1 MNNKAFT
8 LIELLAVIVVLGL
21 LVTITTPNII
31 NAINLSREKAYE
43 RQVKLIEEAAERWA
57 IDNMQSNYSKDSISI
72 ADLKAEGYLNNDEV
86 KNPKTKKEMSGCI
99 FITKDNSKYKYE
111 YRENCSE

>member
-21 LVTITTPNII
+21 LATITTTNII
-31 NAINLSREKAYE
+31 NAINVSREKAYE

-57 IDNMQSNYSKDSISI
+57 VDNIQIASSNNNINVSE
-72 ADLKAEGYLNNDEV
+72 LKSEGYLNNNET
-86 KNPKTKKEMSGCI
+86 KNPKTKKDMNGCVLI
-99 FITKDNSKYKYE
+99 KKESNKYKYE
-111 YRENCSE
+111 YSETCSE